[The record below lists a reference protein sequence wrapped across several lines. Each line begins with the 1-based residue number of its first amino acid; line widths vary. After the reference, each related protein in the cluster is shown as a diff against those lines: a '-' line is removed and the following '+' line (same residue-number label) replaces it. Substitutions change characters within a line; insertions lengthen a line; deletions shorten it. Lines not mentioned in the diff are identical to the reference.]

1 MGGREDEERSSEIQT
16 ARCDEADRD
25 RFGYAWRLACD
36 QKPTSG
42 PEALG
47 THLALAASEREAEGR
62 GEKMMRE
69 WSVRFEIN
77 KPNVVFTEDHAD
89 QVMDALSSHSPSVSY
104 GPHAMSAR
112 LCVEA
117 DSPKRALDSGLS
129 LLRSA
134 LKARDLLSGIVGAE
148 VQALD
153 DLDKSLQD
161 PSMPDLVG
169 VDEVAKMLEVSK
181 QRASELAKRQD
192 FPKPIARLAAGPVWK
207 KAAIARHVSIWDRR
221 PGRKKALVG
230 S

>member
-1 MGGREDEERSSEIQT
+1 
-16 ARCDEADRD
+16 
-25 RFGYAWRLACD
+25 
-36 QKPTSG
+36 
-42 PEALG
+42 
-47 THLALAASEREAEGR
+47 
-62 GEKMMRE
+62 MMRE
-69 WSVRFEIN
+69 WSVRFEVN
-77 KPNVVFTEDHAD
+77 KPDVVFTEDHAD

-117 DSPKRALDSGLS
+117 DSPNRALASGLN

-134 LKARDLLSGIVGAE
+134 LKIGKAGTLLSGIMSAE

-153 DLDKSLQD
+153 DLDRSVQD
-161 PSMPDLVG
+161 PNVPDLVG

-181 QRASELAKRQD
+181 QRASELARRQD

-221 PGRKKALVG
+221 PGRKGRKALIV

>member
-1 MGGREDEERSSEIQT
+1 M
-16 ARCDEADRD
+16 
-25 RFGYAWRLACD
+25 
-36 QKPTSG
+36 
-42 PEALG
+42 
-47 THLALAASEREAEGR
+47 ALAASEGEAEGR

-77 KPNVVFTEDHAD
+77 KPDVVFTEDHAD

-117 DSPKRALDSGLS
+117 DSPKQALDSGLN

-134 LKARDLLSGIVGAE
+134 LKIGKAGTLLSGIMSAE

-153 DLDKSLQD
+153 DLDRSVQD
-161 PSMPDLVG
+161 PSIPDLVG

-181 QRASELAKRQD
+181 QRASQLAKKPE
-192 FPKPIARLAAGPVWK
+192 FPKPVATLASGPVWK
-207 KAAIARHVSIWDRR
+207 KVAVARFAGHWDRR
-221 PGRKKALVG
+221 PGRKKVLVG